1 MKKSSFKIISTST
14 EEVVF
19 KKNDLFISKNENIN
33 LKLDSNIEVIFLEN
47 NRARVV
53 LEFNIFDEKN
63 LDTVPFFI
71 KVKES
76 GIFEWKED
84 TNFETLINL
93 LHIIAPALLLS
104 YIRSIISQLVAF
116 SGYPSLVIPFID
128 FSTKD

>member
-84 TNFETLINL
+84 TNFETVNNL
-93 LHIIAPALLLS
+93 LHINDPALLLS

>member
-84 TNFETLINL
+84 TNFETVNNL
-93 LHIIAPALLLS
+93 LHINAPALLLS

-116 SGYPSLVIPFID
+116 SGYTSLVIPFID

>member
-53 LEFNIFDEKN
+53 LEFNIFDKKN

-84 TNFETLINL
+84 TNFETVNNL
-93 LHIIAPALLLS
+93 LHINAPALLLS